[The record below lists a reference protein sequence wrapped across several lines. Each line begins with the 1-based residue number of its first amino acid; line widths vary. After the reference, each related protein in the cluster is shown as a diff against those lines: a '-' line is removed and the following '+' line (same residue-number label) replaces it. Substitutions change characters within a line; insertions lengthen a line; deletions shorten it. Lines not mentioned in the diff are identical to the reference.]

1 MSEGHSS
8 ESQGLRAVVS
18 SLVREGQ
25 KAKTGR
31 CAVRG
36 DMRVIHAIH
45 GPETET
51 GCSTQR

>member
-8 ESQGLRAVVS
+8 ESQALRAVVS

-25 KAKTGR
+25 RAYTGR

-45 GPETET
+45 APETET